1 MKKVIYCKNVNGFFS
16 FLGGKE
22 SIFGRKRRKPR
33 CRMDK
38 VRNGICKKSR
48 SEKSHFKPFLNVRL
62 GTPEQKQALRN
73 ILEYC
78 DETTLKVPFIMGTGV
93 KMSGGI
99 AQETRTAD
107 EMTAYYRDM
116 SENEYE
122 RLKEM
127 VWKGAKMKTGI
138 MNIRHLLPGEKCRKS
153 SKIKDIT
160 IYSSPI

>member
-1 MKKVIYCKNVNGFFS
+1 
-16 FLGGKE
+16 
-22 SIFGRKRRKPR
+22 
-33 CRMDK
+33 MDK

-78 DETTLKVPFIMGTGV
+78 DETTLKVPFIMGIGV
-93 KMSGGI
+93 KMAGGI
-99 AQETRTAD
+99 
-107 EMTAYYRDM
+107 
-116 SENEYE
+116 
-122 RLKEM
+122 
-127 VWKGAKMKTGI
+127 I
-138 MNIRHLLPGEKCRKS
+138 IRHLLPGEKCRKS